1 METKSSNRSGNVIG
15 GLVLIALGIWFFLS
29 TLGVRLPDVGNFWP
43 IFPTLA
49 GLAFI
54 VAYARQRDAGLL
66 IPGVG
71 AFLIGLFFFL
81 FTLGSFEWS
90 QMGQLWPVFPLIG
103 GLAFLA
109 AYLSERDAGLLI
121 PAVGGV
127 GVGVIGLFFTLSGL
141 SLAWLGTFWPVILIL
156 VGIFVLAQNLMG
168 RNNK

>member
-1 METKSSNRSGNVIG
+1 MKTESSNRSGNVIG
-15 GLVLIALGIWFFLS
+15 GLVIIALGIWFLLGA
-29 TLGVRLPDVGNFWP
+29 LGVRLPGIGNFWP

-54 VAYARQRDAGLL
+54 VAYVRQKDAGFL
-66 IPGVG
+66 IPGVAG
-71 AFLIGLFFFL
+71 FLIGLFFFL

-90 QMGQLWPVFPLIG
+90 QMGQLWPLFPLIG

-109 AYLSERDAGLLI
+109 AYLSDRDAGLLI

-127 GVGVIGLFFTLSGL
+127 GVGVIGLFFTLSGF

-156 VGIFVLAQNLMG
+156 VGILVLVQNLLG
-168 RNNK
+168 RKG